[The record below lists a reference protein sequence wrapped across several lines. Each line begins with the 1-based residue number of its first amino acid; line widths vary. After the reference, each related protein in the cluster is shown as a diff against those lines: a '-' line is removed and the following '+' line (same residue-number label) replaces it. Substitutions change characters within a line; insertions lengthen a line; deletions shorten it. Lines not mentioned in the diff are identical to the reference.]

1 MSFKLKIWIILCEIH
16 SNNQQMKSTS
26 FTDEGLTKQPSVFVG
41 AGLCRW
47 VRIVPLRA
55 QLGRRS
61 LWRRLCLRGWWSDW
75 LWLVGEL
82 IWLVVMR
89 SVSQGLA
96 HVGQVSESIVSTPT
110 HYNETGTKGLTA
122 QPRVCV
128 GGVDQTKEWSLTP
141 DLPDIIQKMQIN
153 PYFQKWSRTTRDQ
166 TRFTL

>member
-1 MSFKLKIWIILCEIH
+1 MSFKLKIWIILCEIR

-26 FTDEGLTKQPSVFVG
+26 FTDEGLTKQPSEFVG

-110 HYNETGTKGLTA
+110 HYNETGTKELTA
-122 QPRVCV
+122 QPRVRV
-128 GGVDQTKEWSLTP
+128 LVDRTKEWSLTP
-141 DLPDIIQKMQIN
+141 DLPDIILKN
-153 PYFQKWSRTTRDQ
+153 AD
-166 TRFTL
+166 